1 MSPYCK
7 MDSLYFDNS
16 LYENEMHFKL
26 AKYFDEFPLDPD
38 GEQVII
44 DCKNEKEFNDVL
56 DALYHYKNGKLCAYG
71 TSINPMEII
80 VEADPRD
87 KYRKFDEKFLLD
99 KKIEV

>member
-1 MSPYCK
+1 

-26 AKYFDEFPLDPD
+26 AKYFDENPLDPD

-44 DCKNEKEFNDVL
+44 DCKSEKEFNDIL
-56 DALYHYKNGKLCAYG
+56 DALYHYKSGKLVAYG
-71 TSINPMEII
+71 TSKNPMEII
-80 VEADPRD
+80 VEEDPRK

-99 KKIEV
+99 QKIEV